1 MSAAKDRRSR
11 ALARCLALV
20 LVLAAGLVVTVTTPA
35 AGAHS
40 RAGFF
45 GVGGWSYP
53 DSSQAAQ
60 LSNAGL
66 QLVRGSLSWGTIQ
79 TDPDPTSRNWSD
91 PDRLADE
98 AAAHHFN
105 IVFNLNGCAVWACGA
120 VYTPPTGTELV
131 NYEAF
136 VQAAVERYAPASSF
150 WAGQSYV
157 PTVSWQ
163 IWNEV
168 NGGYFWPDPT
178 PAAYA
183 TFLSEIST
191 TIRAIDPNAMI
202 VLSGLDQLPGERTGM
217 ALVPFLRGLYRQPE
231 FSSSFNVIAVQ
242 GYAPDPSNS
251 VGILDKT
258 RRVMLQNGDRTH
270 PIWVTEMGWATS
282 GPASAFTVS
291 PATQKRYLVKTW
303 DTMYACR
310 RRWDL
315 QHVLWYSLQ
324 DFTGVEPGQ
333 PNYWG
338 FNDGLLARS
347 GAPKPAYAPFLRF
360 LGSGPEPGD
369 THSCK
374 LKGGMTVPDS

>member
-1 MSAAKDRRSR
+1 MSAATNRRPR
-11 ALARCLALV
+11 ALARYAALV
-20 LVLAAGLVVTVTTPA
+20 WVLATGLLVTIGAPA

-53 DSSQAAQ
+53 NSAQATQ
-60 LSNAGL
+60 LSNAGV

-105 IVFNLNGCAVWACGA
+105 IVFNLNGCAVWACGV

-131 NYEAF
+131 KYEAF
-136 VQAAVERYAPASSF
+136 VQAAVARYAPNSSF

-168 NGGYFWPDPT
+168 NGGYFWPNPT

-191 TIRAIDPNAMI
+191 AIRAVNPSATI

-217 ALVPFLRGLYRQPE
+217 KLGPFLRGLYRQPE
-231 FSSSFNVIAVQ
+231 FFSSFSVIAVQ

-258 RRVMLQNGDRTH
+258 RKVMLQNGDHTH

-291 PATQKRYLVKTW
+291 QATQKRYLIKTW

-310 RRWDL
+310 NRWDL

-324 DFTGVEPGQ
+324 DFTGVDASQ

-347 GAPKPAYAPFLRF
+347 GSAKPAYASFLRF
-360 LGSGPEPGD
+360 LGSGPEPGG
-369 THSCK
+369 THACQ
-374 LKGGMTVPDS
+374 LKGGMTVPGS